1 MTDILPFLKKIIS
14 APGLSGHETPVRLL
28 IEENWGALTDELSV
42 SRLGSLH
49 GLRRGLAPEPRPSLL
64 LAAHMDAI
72 GMMVTRQTG
81 EFLSIYRVG
90 GVDPRILPGQP
101 VIVHGR
107 EDIPGL
113 VVQPPA
119 RLLPA
124 DYKEDPVPMEYLL
137 VDTGLPAVR
146 LARLVRP
153 GDLVSFAQ
161 APIETAGD
169 TLIGHTLDNRASIA
183 ILTVCLEELRHRAV
197 QWDVWAVA
205 TVQEEETLGGAFT
218 SGYQI
223 RPTLAVAIDV
233 TFATSPGS
241 PSHKTHPLGEG
252 PTLGIGPNIHPA
264 LYNEFKELA
273 QTLEIPVHTEAIPT
287 NSGTDAVALQVV
299 AEGAPSMVIGLPL
312 RYMHTPV
319 EMVSLKDITRVGRL
333 LAEFAAR
340 LDADFMKKITW
351 KTEISA

>member
-1 MTDILPFLKKIIS
+1 MNDILPFLKKIIS
-14 APGLSGHETPVRLL
+14 APGLSGYETPVRLL
-28 IEENWGALTDELSV
+28 IEENWEPLTDELSV

-49 GLRRGLAPEPRPSLL
+49 GLRRGLAAEPRPSLL

-81 EFLSIYRVG
+81 EFLSIYHVG
-90 GVDPRILPGQP
+90 SVDPRILPGQP

-119 RLLPA
+119 RLLPII
-124 DYKEDPVPMEYLL
+124 YKEDPVPMEYLL
-137 VDTGLPAVR
+137 VDTGLPAAR

-161 APIETAGD
+161 APIETAGE
-169 TLIGHTLDNRASIA
+169 TLTGHTLDNRASVA
-183 ILTVCLEELRHRAV
+183 ILTICLEELRRRPL

-218 SGYQI
+218 SGYQLH
-223 RPTLAVAIDV
+223 PTLAVAIDV

-264 LYNEFKELA
+264 LYKEFKELA
-273 QTLEIPVHTEAIPT
+273 QTLEIPVKTEAIPA
-287 NSGTDAVALQVV
+287 NSGTDTVALQVV

-319 EMVSLKDITRVGRL
+319 EMVSLKDIARVGRL

-340 LDADFMKKITW
+340 LDSGFMEKMTW
-351 KTEISA
+351 DTEISG